1 MPENIAECVKTENK
15 NTKPLIS
22 IVVPVYNVEEY
33 VDLSVQ
39 SMVEQTYENI
49 EILLVDDGSTDTSGE
64 RCKIWSERD
73 ARVRY
78 IHKENGG
85 AASARN
91 VALDVCRG
99 ELITFVDSDDLI
111 DANFIEVLYDAM
123 YAENADISICGWKNE
138 TVSRIVASDTVKG
151 SVSYDKTEA
160 LNKLFYQE
168 DYDTAMW
175 AKLYRAELFEQIRFP
190 LGNIYEDIAII
201 YKVFERVN
209 KVVYSDYNGYHYL
222 LRDTGTTL
230 KTFSRKK
237 MDLID
242 VADEM
247 EEYILTN
254 YPEVSAAMCSKYVRA
269 NFHIYLQ
276 IPQSEEYKQE
286 RLRIEGNIDKY
297 RKRVLKDKRTR
308 KGTKAALLLSGI
320 SYKLFYGLKNWKQLG
335 K

>member
-1 MPENIAECVKTENK
+1 MPENIAECLKTENR
-15 NTKPLIS
+15 NAKPLIS
-22 IVVPVYNVEEY
+22 IVVPVYNVEDY

-39 SMVEQTYENI
+39 SMVEQTYEHI

-64 RCKIWSERD
+64 RCKNWSEKD

-91 VALDVCRG
+91 AALDVCRG
-99 ELITFVDSDDLI
+99 ELITFVDSDDWI
-111 DANFIEVLYDAM
+111 DADFIEVLYEAM
-123 YAENADISICGWKNE
+123 RAENADISICGWKNE
-138 TVSRIVASDTVKG
+138 TEFQSVLCDTVKG
-151 SVSYDKTEA
+151 KVCYDKTEA

-168 DYDTAMW
+168 SYDTAMW

-190 LGNIYEDIAII
+190 MGNIYEDIAII
-201 YKVFERVN
+201 YKVFEKVN
-209 KVVYSDYNGYHYL
+209 KVVYSDYKGYHYL

-247 EEYILTN
+247 EEYVLT
-254 YPEVSAAMCSKYVRA
+254 YCPEVGAAMRSKYIRA

-276 IPQSEEYKQE
+276 IPRDKEYKQE
-286 RLRIEGNIDKY
+286 RMRIERNIDKY
-297 RKRVLKDKRTR
+297 RKCVLKDKRTR